1 MPASDE
7 AGEEV
12 DMDDRLSLSRRR
24 LLQLTGVAGASAF
37 LATSRVTAQS
47 SGSAAQAG
55 LANSGVFR
63 MASWIGYMPTDE
75 SGTTYPDLDRFT
87 TETGVGIDYSESI
100 EDNEGFYASDLR
112 PPLEAGVST
121 GWDMVVLTDWLV
133 QRLSALGWLEP
144 IDTSAMTSYPA
155 NLEDIYKGQA
165 WDPDNTV
172 AAPYQSGMT
181 GIGFDLT
188 KTGDITSLDPLFT
201 DQFAGRVIYQTEMQ
215 DTIGLAALKL
225 GYDPATLTQEQ
236 FDASL
241 EAVRTAIDSGIVR
254 RVSGNSYVIDM
265 ASGDVVLAMA
275 WSGDILTLLVP
286 DQTDEQDFQW
296 RLPDQGGLIW
306 TDLMA
311 IPKGAENKAQAE
323 TFIDWYYRPENAAAI
338 AAWVNYVCPVKGAAE
353 VMQTIDPELA
363 ANPLIFPTQEMRDR
377 LHMFI
382 VLPPEENDVWQ
393 QAYSAVIGL

>member
-1 MPASDE
+1 
-7 AGEEV
+7 
-12 DMDDRLSLSRRR
+12 MDDRLTLSRRR

-37 LATSRVTAQS
+37 LATSRVAAQS
-47 SGSAAQAG
+47 SGSAAQTSG

-75 SGTTYPDLDRFT
+75 SGTTFPDLDRFT
-87 TETGVGIDYSESI
+87 AETGVEIDYNESI
-100 EDNEGFYASDLR
+100 EDNEGFYASDLQA
-112 PPLEAGVST
+112 PLQAGVST
-121 GWDMVVLTDWLV
+121 GWDMVVLTDWLI

-155 NLEDIYKGQA
+155 NLEDIYKGLS

-181 GIGFDLT
+181 GLGFDLN
-188 KTGDITSLDPLFT
+188 KTGDLTNLDVLFT
-201 DQFAGRVIYQTEMQ
+201 DQFAGRLTYQSEMQ

-241 EAVRTAIDSGIVR
+241 AAVKSAVDSGIVR
-254 RVSGNSYVIDM
+254 RVTGNSYVLDM
-265 ASGDVVLAMA
+265 ANGDVILAMA

-286 DQTDEQDFQW
+286 DQTDDQDFQW
-296 RLPDQGGLIW
+296 RLADQGGLIW

-323 TFIDWYYRPENAAAI
+323 TFIDWYYRPENAAQV
-338 AAWVNYVCPVKGAAE
+338 AAFVNYVCPVKGAAD
-353 VMQTIDPELA
+353 VMETIDPTLA

-377 LHMFI
+377 LHTFI
-382 VLPPEENDVWQ
+382 VLPPEANDVWQ